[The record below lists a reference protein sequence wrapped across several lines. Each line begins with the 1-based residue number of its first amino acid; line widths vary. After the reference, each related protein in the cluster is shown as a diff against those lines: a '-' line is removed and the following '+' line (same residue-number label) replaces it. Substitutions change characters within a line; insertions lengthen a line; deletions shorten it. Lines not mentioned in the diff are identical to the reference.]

1 MKVTGE
7 TKSAQ
12 AFRQKNR
19 QESNIIIFLLCLF
32 YLRRSILEKYRN
44 IMVCSLKL
52 EMSNVET

>member
-32 YLRRSILEKYRN
+32 GLLSDSIL
-44 IMVCSLKL
+44 
-52 EMSNVET
+52 